1 MYITILETLLL
12 LLALFSLV
20 YGIVKAIKN
29 KTLSL
34 LDKIVWIAI
43 IVWLPFLG
51 TMAYLRATF
60 TTRD

>member
-1 MYITILETLLL
+1 MTILETLLL

-51 TMAYLRATF
+51 AMAYLRATF